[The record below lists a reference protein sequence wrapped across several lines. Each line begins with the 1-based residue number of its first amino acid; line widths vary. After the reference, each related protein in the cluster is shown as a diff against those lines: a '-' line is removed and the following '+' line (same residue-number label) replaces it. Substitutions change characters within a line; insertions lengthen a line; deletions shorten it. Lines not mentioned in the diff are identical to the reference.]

1 MSNRTPFS
9 IVVAGVIIAVALAV
23 LFRWHILTSEAR
35 IVLIDRWTGKIQI
48 CDQPN
53 GKIICVDE

>member
-9 IVVAGVIIAVALAV
+9 IVVAGVIIAVALAI

-35 IVLIDRWTGKIQI
+35 IVRIDRWTGKIQI
-48 CDQPN
+48 CTQPD
-53 GKIICVDE
+53 GKIICVTE

>member
-9 IVVAGVIIAVALAV
+9 IVVAGVIIAVAFAI
-23 LFRWHILTSEAR
+23 LFRWHIVTSETR
-35 IVLIDRWTGKIQI
+35 IVRVDRWTGKIQI
-48 CDQPN
+48 CSQPD